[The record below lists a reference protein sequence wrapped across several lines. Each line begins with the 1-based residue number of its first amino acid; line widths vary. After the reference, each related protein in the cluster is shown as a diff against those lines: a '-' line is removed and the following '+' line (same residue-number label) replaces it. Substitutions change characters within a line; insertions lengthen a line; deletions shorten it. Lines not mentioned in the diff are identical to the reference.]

1 MAPSKMRRGPK
12 EPPEGLPLESAV
24 LSCRVP
30 ASSSLG
36 LSDVLTADV
45 PPESGLQSRAA
56 APQTS
61 LGQDMP
67 VKGARLVRTTTAACS
82 AGDKQLS
89 GWPRAFAEICSCMTA
104 GSRHSCT
111 GL

>member
-1 MAPSKMRRGPK
+1 MAPSQTWRGA
-12 EPPEGLPLESAV
+12 EESPEGLPLESAV

-45 PPESGLQSRAA
+45 PPESGLQSQAA

-67 VKGARLVRTTTAACS
+67 VRTSTH
-82 AGDKQLS
+82 DHS
-89 GWPRAFAEICSCMTA
+89 GMPTR
-104 GSRHSCT
+104 R
-111 GL
+111 